1 MKPFWN
7 KIRNFKEL
15 KDLSSLG
22 IGNVTSSGISGVFW
36 FYLAA
41 LIGTEGYGELSYLL
55 AIAGIASTVASI
67 GSGYT
72 TIVYTAKKI
81 NILPATF
88 IITII
93 GSATAAFA
101 IYLALDNPALSG
113 YVLLYVVFNLGTAT
127 LMGLKQFKK
136 YAIFL
141 ILQKILMVALVI
153 SLYYFYGNNGVILG
167 YALSFLIFT
176 PIIYKE
182 IKMNGIQFSVIR
194 PRLGFMLN
202 SYGTDLVKAL
212 SGNTDKLIIGP
223 LFGLSLLGNYHL
235 GMQFLVIAALIPNII
250 MQYTLPRDSSGE
262 NNDKIKKYIVIF
274 SIIIAILGIIIGPTL
289 INQLFS
295 EYNGT
300 IEIIQIMI
308 LAIIPKTI
316 SLMFMSKFLGMEK
329 SKFVIVG
336 SVIFLL
342 VQIPTIILF
351 GEIAGIIGIA
361 ISLVLAETIQAIFYI
376 ISNRFIRVKI
386 K

>member
-1 MKPFWN
+1 MTSFWN
-7 KIRNFKEL
+7 KIKNFKEL
-15 KDLSSLG
+15 KDLSFLG
-22 IGNVTSSGISGVFW
+22 IGNIAGSGISGIFW

-101 IYLALDNPALSG
+101 IYLALDNPALSA

-136 YAIFL
+136 YALFV
-141 ILQKILMVALVI
+141 ILQKIIMVVLVI
-153 SLYYFYGNNGVILG
+153 SLYFIYENNGVILG

-176 PIIYKE
+176 PIILKE
-182 IKMNGIQFSVIR
+182 IKMNGIQFSVIK
-194 PRLGFMLN
+194 PRLGFMFN
-202 SYGTDLVKAL
+202 SYGSDLVKAF

-235 GMQFLVIAALIPNII
+235 AMQFLVIATIIPGII
-250 MQYTLPRDSSGE
+250 TQYTLPRDSSGE
-262 NNDKIKKYIVIF
+262 NNDKIKKYVIIF
-274 SIIIAILGIIIGPTL
+274 STLIAIIGIIFGPTIIDL
-289 INQLFS
+289 LFP

-308 LAIIPKTI
+308 LAIIPRTI
-316 SLMFMSKFLGMEK
+316 SLTLISKFLGMEK
-329 SKFVIVG
+329 SKFVIIG
-336 SVIFLL
+336 FTIFLL
-342 VQIPTIILF
+342 VQIPTIVIF

-376 ISNRFIRVKI
+376 ISNRNIKVKI